1 MMLLDGAV
9 TSAGM
14 HAAGMQLHAKHVVHA
29 LQLLLDADLAG
40 RSAMSKVTMDVD
52 AGSASRSA
60 GAYIQ
65 NLGSR
70 SSDSN
75 TWQMDPPCLHTITC
89 TINNCRVTPQPI
101 DSSSLSMV
109 SLAEREEKQKPAAC
123 HTR

>member
-1 MMLLDGAV
+1 MMLLDGTV

-14 HAAGMQLHAKHVVHA
+14 HAAGMHAAGVHAAGVHVVRP
-29 LQLLLDADLAG
+29 LQVLLDADLAG

-75 TWQMDPPCLHTITC
+75 T
-89 TINNCRVTPQPI
+89 
-101 DSSSLSMV
+101 
-109 SLAEREEKQKPAAC
+109 
-123 HTR
+123 